1 MTHYNDLSFT
11 VSIDTKTVKD
21 KTETIIKNK
30 ESYNRPEII
39 KQLYGFIDLTSLNTS
54 DNEAHIKAFIEP
66 VNTFDKADIPNVA
79 GICIY
84 PKFIETVK
92 NNLTAQNVKIVA
104 VGANFPSSQTF
115 LSIKLAEV
123 ELMVQKGADE
133 IDVVLSVGEL
143 LAGHYDVVLS
153 ELRLIKEA
161 CGKAHL
167 KVILETG
174 SYADDYNLIYLASWL
189 AMEAGADFIKTS
201 TGKISVSA
209 TPEAVFIMATAIK
222 DYHHKT
228 QQKVGLKPAGGIA
241 TVDDALL
248 YYAIVDTVLGQN
260 WLSPN
265 LFRIGA
271 SRLAK
276 NILNAI

>member
-21 KTETIIKNK
+21 ETETIIKNK

>member
-21 KTETIIKNK
+21 KTEAIIQNK

>member
-21 KTETIIKNK
+21 KTEAIIQNK

-92 NNLTAQNVKIVA
+92 NNLTAKNVKIVA

>member
-21 KTETIIKNK
+21 ETETIIKNK

-133 IDVVLSVGEL
+133 IDVVLSVG
-143 LAGHYDVVLS
+143 
-153 ELRLIKEA
+153 
-161 CGKAHL
+161 
-167 KVILETG
+167 
-174 SYADDYNLIYLASWL
+174 
-189 AMEAGADFIKTS
+189 
-201 TGKISVSA
+201 
-209 TPEAVFIMATAIK
+209 
-222 DYHHKT
+222 
-228 QQKVGLKPAGGIA
+228 
-241 TVDDALL
+241 
-248 YYAIVDTVLGQN
+248 
-260 WLSPN
+260 
-265 LFRIGA
+265 
-271 SRLAK
+271 
-276 NILNAI
+276 